1 MKKDLVVKNFEC
13 GNEVKDITLSISPI
27 TFLVGPDERKKDAI
41 LNVVEEELNYRN
53 TYLFSN
59 AYYDNDYDSTSYNH
73 LKETKFAKKWISK
86 LGIVNDETDRNHQ
99 LLMILSVIDSAIE
112 EKSVGLAIKDPE
124 CHLYPA
130 TQSLLADMFYEAYND
145 YGIHFI
151 VETHS
156 EYLIR
161 ESQVLVATEV
171 YDQPSEEEVGDDC
184 PFATYYVPDK
194 ADGKAPYSL
203 RYRKDGIF
211 INAFGKGFYDVAAK
225 LALKI

>member
-13 GNEVKDITLSISPI
+13 GNSREDITLSISPI

-86 LGIVNDETDRNHQ
+86 LGIVNDGTDRNHQ

-161 ESQVLVATEV
+161 KTQVMVAEKNYETK
-171 YDQPSEEEVGDDC
+171 EELEEKC
-184 PFATYYVPDK
+184 PFTTYYVPDQST
-194 ADGKAPYSL
+194 GRVPYSME
-203 RYRKDGIF
+203 YRRDGRF
-211 INAFGKGFYDVAAK
+211 KKRFDSGFYDEASNLVDEI
-225 LALKI
+225 L